1 MLGGRGG
8 GGWGRPIGLGRGLH
22 GVCSLARRLRWRRL
36 ERGRGQQSVGA
47 RWLAKDTKSL
57 VVVVDSDREDS
68 LRLVLSDNVPATS
81 QRHHENEGE
90 HESDDE
96 GQNEGEDEGDGEGQ
110 GGGAGRARI
119 GVRVRRVSVRL

>member
-1 MLGGRGG
+1 M
-8 GGWGRPIGLGRGLH
+8 
-22 GVCSLARRLRWRRL
+22 
-36 ERGRGQQSVGA
+36 
-47 RWLAKDTKSL
+47 
-57 VVVVDSDREDS
+57 VVDSDREDS

-81 QRHHENEGE
+81 QRHHDNEGE

-96 GQNEGEDEGDGEGQ
+96 GQDEGEDEGDGEGQ